1 MAISQSASQIAR
13 LNRLHRTTIW
23 ARKARKHYMRQS
35 WTCSFRTCGTTS
47 NASRTPTSASTPGWL
62 PGVRCTAYLSTAWRQ
77 SDKSITASGMPTL
90 KKASTCKAILVKKA
104 TDTEARFQ
112 FLRTNLNKREQTCTT
127 LHKLQQY
134 DTTFTDIL
142 LDEELSG
149 ITTLRRTGPFTY
161 EKAMR
166 CPDSMKETIDW
177 GDDCYSPYAGREK
190 YEYSSY
196 GDK

>member
-1 MAISQSASQIAR
+1 MI
-13 LNRLHRTTIW
+13 
-23 ARKARKHYMRQS
+23 KAKDDM
-35 WTCSFRTCGTTS
+35 
-47 NASRTPTSASTPGWL
+47 
-62 PGVRCTAYLSTAWRQ
+62 
-77 SDKSITASGMPTL
+77 KII
-90 KKASTCKAILVKKA
+90 KKLESPDGRHMIYY
-104 TDTEARFQ
+104 
-112 FLRTNLNKREQTCTT
+112 
-127 LHKLQQY
+127 Y

>member
-1 MAISQSASQIAR
+1 MGVKMKITKIVMGILAAVSLAAAIAIGCNGDDKVIAIGPVSEMILQPVFALLVPLLLFLICVLSLIER
-13 LNRLHRTTIW
+13 VGYGE
-23 ARKARKHYMRQS
+23 RKGLFIAGIAV
-35 WTCSFRTCGTTS
+35 FGI
-47 NASRTPTSASTPGWL
+47 A
-62 PGVRCTAYLSTAWRQ
+62 TAFVGFTMIKAK
-77 SDKSITASGMPTL
+77 DDMKII
-90 KKASTCKAILVKKA
+90 KKLESPDGRHMIYY
-104 TDTEARFQ
+104 
-112 FLRTNLNKREQTCTT
+112 
-127 LHKLQQY
+127 Y

-142 LDEELSG
+142 LDEEVSG

-177 GDDCYSPYAGREK
+177 GDDYYSPYAGREK